1 MSWSA
6 FFCLIQFL
14 KNKQWLELKRAA
26 LESFNGTFKVLTFL
40 VTNIWNWPLMPAM
53 GIDVLE
59 RDSTTQTWTRRGGGG
74 VVPQVIKKRGG
85 CSTSDKRKREGMGRK
100 VLFFF
105 ALTISFLF
113 CYRFFIKKRMLL
125 LPVW

>member
-59 RDSTTQTWTRRGGGG
+59 RDSTTQMWARRGGGG
-74 VVPQVIKKRGG
+74 VVPQVIKK
-85 CSTSDKRKREGMGRK
+85 KGRDG
-100 VLFFF
+100 
-105 ALTISFLF
+105 
-113 CYRFFIKKRMLL
+113 
-125 LPVW
+125 